1 MWIFTVIFTDF
12 LLVYNNKDYLYEY
25 LSSCAYKIVIAK
37 MIDYLDDNVLE
48 SDENYC
54 FDEWILYEWL
64 YYDLSEGIDL
74 TQK

>member
-1 MWIFTVIFTDF
+1 
-12 LLVYNNKDYLYEY
+12 
-25 LSSCAYKIVIAK
+25 